1 MNRLT
6 WAVAMALGLI
16 SMPALAADG
25 QGFYAGVGAGQL
37 SVDTSGDIDGTSFS
51 FDDSDTAF
59 RIFGGWQFNE
69 NFGLEAGYVDGGS
82 ASETINI
89 EGTDVDFKIDVSG
102 IDLMLR
108 GVLPV
113 GESFFAFAQA
123 GMIFWDADFKAS
135 ALGVSESDSDSGE
148 DLAYGAGIGFNFS
161 ENAGV
166 RAEYMIYDISS
177 DSDVDSILAS
187 FFWKFN

>member
-1 MNRLT
+1 MSKLT

-16 SMPALAADG
+16 SMPALAAED
-25 QGFYAGVGAGQL
+25 QGFYAGAGAGQL
-37 SVDTSGDIDGTSFS
+37 SVDSSGDIDGTAFS

-82 ASETINI
+82 ASETFNI
-89 EGTDVDFKIDVSG
+89 AGTDVDVDIDVTG
-102 IDLMLR
+102 FDLMLR
-108 GVLPV
+108 GVLPM

-123 GMIFWDADFKAS
+123 GVIFWDADFKAS
-135 ALGVSESDSDSGE
+135 ALGTSESDSDSGE
-148 DLAYGAGIGFNFS
+148 DLAYGAGIGFNFG

-166 RAEYMIYDISS
+166 RAEYVLYDIS
-177 DSDVDSILAS
+177 DADVDAIFGSI
-187 FFWKFN
+187 FWKFN

>member
-1 MNRLT
+1 
-6 WAVAMALGLI
+6 V
-16 SMPALAADG
+16 S
-25 QGFYAGVGAGQL
+25 
-37 SVDTSGDIDGTSFS
+37 TSAGTSTARRS
-51 FDDSDTAF
+51 PSTAF

-82 ASETINI
+82 ASETFNI
-89 EGTDVDFKIDVSG
+89 EGTDVDVDIDVTG

-108 GVLPV
+108 GVLPM

-123 GMIFWDADFKAS
+123 GVIFWDADFKAS

-148 DLAYGAGIGFNFS
+148 DLIYGAGIGFNFS

-166 RAEYMIYDISS
+166 RAEYMMYDIS
-177 DSDVDSILAS
+177 DTDVDSILAS
-187 FFWKFN
+187 IFWRFN